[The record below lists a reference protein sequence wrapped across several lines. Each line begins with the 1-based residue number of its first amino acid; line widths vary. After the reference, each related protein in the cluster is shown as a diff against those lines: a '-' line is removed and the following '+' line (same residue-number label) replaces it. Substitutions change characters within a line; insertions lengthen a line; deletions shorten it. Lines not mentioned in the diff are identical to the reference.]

1 MAKKLFGICLV
12 MAMIFA
18 FVGCT
23 DVNQAVIDEALEIQ
37 EVKANQR
44 AVVQLKVTNF
54 PDEAEGMSA
63 VISGTWRGWDGW
75 TSAWGGS
82 FKVSDMTNAKI
93 QDNVA
98 TFTLVDD
105 KVLNLD
111 AEMSFEGCGYYGEES
126 EGDIAT
132 TAGEIKAAGNNFSFA
147 VTIDGEGTWVAT
159 LDLSTG
165 EIAVEKQ

>member
-1 MAKKLFGICLV
+1 MAKKLFSICLV

-23 DVNQAVIDEALEIQ
+23 DVNQSVIDEALAIQ
-37 EVKANQR
+37 EAKANQK
-44 AVVQLKVTNF
+44 AVVKLTVTNI
-54 PDEAEGMSA
+54 PSDAEGMTA
-63 VISGTWRGWDGW
+63 VVSGTWRAWDGW

-93 QDNVA
+93 QDNAV

-111 AEMSFEGCGYYGEES
+111 AEMSFEGCGYYGVEVD
-126 EGDIAT
+126 GDIST
-132 TAGEIKAAGNNFSFA
+132 TSGEIKSAGNNFKFDVA
-147 VTIDGEGTWVAT
+147 IDGEGTWVAT
-159 LDLSTG
+159 LDLETG
-165 EIAVEKQ
+165 DISVEKQ